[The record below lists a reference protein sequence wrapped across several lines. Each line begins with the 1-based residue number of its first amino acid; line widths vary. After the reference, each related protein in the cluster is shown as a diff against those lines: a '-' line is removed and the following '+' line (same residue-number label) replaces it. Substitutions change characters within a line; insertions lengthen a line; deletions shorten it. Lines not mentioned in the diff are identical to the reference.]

1 MSQRVA
7 ILFVC
12 ILAFASSVFAQSVE
26 DKKADVPDHTSV
38 KVEEPLL
45 NTEYVQPEL
54 SPYAYAYPMIL
65 KNNPVITDFVRYQR
79 TPIYKRISLTG
90 SGEKVSYLGLG
101 EYISVHGA
109 IRWLPYSNLS
119 MDVGATFSRQFYF
132 ASPLFRQDIMG
143 LNASALYS
151 FTNRIRL
158 NVWGQYIFP
167 GEPLPFSAY
176 NSFFPHT
183 GAGASVSVDLKKDT
197 EVSVGTEYQYD
208 NRTQKWK
215 LESSGR
221 VSIGF

>member
-1 MSQRVA
+1 MNQRIV
-7 ILFVC
+7 ILLAWT
-12 ILAFASSVFAQSVE
+12 LAFASSVFAQSVE
-26 DKKADVPDHTSV
+26 DKKADVSVHTSV
-38 KVEEPLL
+38 KAEEPLL

-90 SGEKVSYLGLG
+90 NGEKVSYLGLG

-109 IRWLPYSNLS
+109 IRWLPFSNLS

-143 LNASALYS
+143 LNASVLYS
-151 FTNRIRL
+151 FTDRIRL
-158 NVWGQYIFP
+158 NVWGKYMLP

-208 NRTQKWK
+208 NKTQKWK

-221 VSIGF
+221 VSIDF

>member
-12 ILAFASSVFAQSVE
+12 ILAFASTVFAQSVE
-26 DKKADVPDHTSV
+26 DKKADVPAHTSI
-38 KVEEPLL
+38 KAEEPLL

-109 IRWLPYSNLS
+109 VRWLPFSNLS

-197 EVSVGTEYQYD
+197 EVSVGAEYQYD
-208 NRTQKWK
+208 NKTQKWK

>member
-1 MSQRVA
+1 MKQRIV
-7 ILFVC
+7 ILLAWT
-12 ILAFASSVFAQSVE
+12 LAFASSVFAQSVE
-26 DKKADVPDHTSV
+26 NKKADVPVHTSV
-38 KVEEPLL
+38 KAEEPLL

-101 EYISVHGA
+101 EYISVNGA
-109 IRWLPYSNLS
+109 VRWLPFSNFSL
-119 MDVGATFSRQFYF
+119 DIGATFSRQFYF

-143 LNASALYS
+143 LNAGALYS

-158 NVWGQYIFP
+158 NVWGKYLLP

-183 GAGASVSVDLKKDT
+183 GVGASVSVDLKKDT

-208 NRTQKWK
+208 SKTQKWK

>member
-1 MSQRVA
+1 MNQRIV
-7 ILFVC
+7 ILLVWT
-12 ILAFASSVFAQSVE
+12 LAFTSSVLAQSVE
-26 DKKADVPDHTSV
+26 DKKADVPVHTSV
-38 KVEEPLL
+38 KAEEPLL

-54 SPYAYAYPMIL
+54 SSFAYAYPMIL
-65 KNNPVITDFVRYQR
+65 RNNPVITDFVRYQR
-79 TPIYKRISLTG
+79 TPIYRRISLTG

-109 IRWLPYSNLS
+109 IRWLPFSNLS

-167 GEPLPFSAY
+167 GEPFPFSAY
-176 NSFFPHT
+176 NSFFLHT

-208 NRTQKWK
+208 NKTQKWK

>member
-1 MSQRVA
+1 MNQRVA
-7 ILFVC
+7 ILLIC
-12 ILAFASSVFAQSVE
+12 TLAFAPSVLAQSVE
-26 DKKADVPDHTSV
+26 DKKADILVHTSA
-38 KVEEPLL
+38 KAEEPLL

-54 SPYAYAYPMIL
+54 SPFAYAYPMIL
-65 KNNPVITDFVRYQR
+65 RNNPVITDFVRYQH

-101 EYISVHGA
+101 EYISVNGA
-109 IRWLPYSNLS
+109 VRWLPFSNLS

-132 ASPLFRQDIMG
+132 ASPLLRQDIMG
-143 LNASALYS
+143 LNASVLYS
-151 FTNRIRL
+151 FTDRIRL

-167 GEPLPFSAY
+167 VEPLPFSAY

>member
-1 MSQRVA
+1 MNQRIV
-7 ILFVC
+7 ILLVWT
-12 ILAFASSVFAQSVE
+12 LAFASSVFAQSVE
-26 DKKADVPDHTSV
+26 DKRVDVPVHTSV
-38 KVEEPLL
+38 KAEEPLL

-54 SPYAYAYPMIL
+54 SPFAYAYSMIL
-65 KNNPVITDFVRYQR
+65 RNNPVITDFVRYQR
-79 TPIYKRISLTG
+79 TPIYRRISLTG

-109 IRWLPYSNLS
+109 IRWLPFSNLS

-132 ASPLFRQDIMG
+132 ASPLLRQDVMG

-208 NRTQKWK
+208 NKTQKWK

-221 VSIGF
+221 ISIGF

>member
-1 MSQRVA
+1 MNQRIV
-7 ILFVC
+7 ILLVWT
-12 ILAFASSVFAQSVE
+12 LAFASSVFAQSVE
-26 DKKADVPDHTSV
+26 DKRVDVPVHTSV
-38 KVEEPLL
+38 KAEEPLL

-54 SPYAYAYPMIL
+54 SPFAYAYPMIL
-65 KNNPVITDFVRYQR
+65 RNSPVITDFVRYQR
-79 TPIYKRISLTG
+79 TPIYRRISLTG

-109 IRWLPYSNLS
+109 IRWLPFSNLS

-208 NRTQKWK
+208 NKTQKWK